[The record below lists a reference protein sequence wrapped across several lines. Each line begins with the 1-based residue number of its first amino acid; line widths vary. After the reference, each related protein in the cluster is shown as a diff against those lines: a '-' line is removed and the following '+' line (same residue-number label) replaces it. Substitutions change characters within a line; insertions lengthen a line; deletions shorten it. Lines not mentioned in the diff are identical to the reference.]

1 MKRSS
6 LLAICALLCIS
17 IVATACA
24 RNHALTVK
32 RDGAAADFAATNND
46 DGRTDN
52 TVAVTDIATSDGIVT
67 ADLLFASEPDEP
79 TAVEVTP
86 VDTENVLFMGACVVN
101 PSAPSYVFGG
111 VTRLDFDEDGILDG
125 QDNCPAVKN
134 ADQSDGDGD
143 GLGDACDFCAGGQ
156 DSDSDGICDA
166 VDNCPQTWN
175 PEQTDVDGNGLGDA
189 CDTWACLYSQGS
201 AELQRVLAK
210 VLGHPEIEQLLFA
223 ARWRVIGFSS
233 YCGNPAAGGGPSPR
247 GLLIEILDYTH
258 ATDITLTYLADTDA
272 LASLRALAF
281 TNLAGPQPSAEE
293 GWEAIQL
300 AEADQAV
307 RARVAAAVS
316 IVPDSP
322 TVFSYEFGS
331 TAANNDPAFPACVTG
346 RCVDVLY
353 DAVNEDGDFQTFSV
367 VVDLASCAVLGIKG

>member
-1 MKRSS
+1 MKRSAYS
-6 LLAICALLCIS
+6 TIDVLLC
-17 IVATACA
+17 VAIAVPACGG
-24 RNHALTVK
+24 HALTVR
-32 RDGAAADFAATNND
+32 RDGAAADSAVATTSDSQIDDTAATVD
-46 DGRTDN
+46 
-52 TVAVTDIATSDGIVT
+52 IVT
-67 ADLLFASEPDEP
+67 TDDIVAPM
-79 TAVEVTP
+79 
-86 VDTENVLFMGACVVN
+86 DTENVLFMGACVVN

-111 VTRLDFDEDGILDG
+111 VTKVDFDEDGILDS

-134 ADQSDGDGD
+134 ADQSDSDGD

-156 DSDSDGICDA
+156 DSDGDGICDA

-189 CDTWACLYSQGS
+189 CDTQACFHSEGP

-210 VLGHPEIEQLLFA
+210 VLRHPEIEQLLSA

-233 YCGNPAAGGGPSPR
+233 YCESTPAGGGPSPR

-258 ATDITLTYLADTDA
+258 AMDITLTYLADADA
-272 LASLRALAF
+272 LVSWRALAF
-281 TNLAGPQPSAEE
+281 PDLAGPQPSAEE

-300 AEADQAV
+300 AGADPAV
-307 RARVAAAVS
+307 RTRIEAAVR
-316 IVPDSP
+316 IVQGSP
-322 TVFSYEFGS
+322 FAFFYEFGS

-353 DAVNEDGDFQTFSV
+353 DTINAGGDDFQSFSV

>member
-6 LLAICALLCIS
+6 YSTIDVLLC
-17 IVATACA
+17 VAIAVPACGG
-24 RNHALTVK
+24 HALTVR
-32 RDGAAADFAATNND
+32 RDGAAADSAAATTSD
-46 DGRTDN
+46 SRTDD
-52 TVAVTDIATSDGIVT
+52 TVAMVDIATADDVVT
-67 ADLLFASEPDEP
+67 ADALWASEPDEP
-79 TAVEVTP
+79 TGLEVTP
-86 VDTENVLFMGACVVN
+86 MDTENVLFMGACVVN

-111 VTRLDFDEDGILDG
+111 VTRLDFDEDGILDS

-134 ADQSDGDGD
+134 ADQSDRDGD

-166 VDNCPQTWN
+166 VDNCPRTWN
-175 PEQTDVDGNGLGDA
+175 PGQTDIDGNGLGDA
-189 CDTWACLYSQGS
+189 CDTWACFYSEGP

-210 VLGHPEIEQLLFA
+210 VLGHPEIEQLLSA

-233 YCGNPAAGGGPSPR
+233 YCGNTPAGGGPSPR

-272 LASLRALAF
+272 LVSLRALAF

-307 RARVAAAVS
+307 RAHVAAAVS

-322 TVFSYEFGS
+322 TVFFYEFGS

-353 DAVNEDGDFQTFSV
+353 DAINEDGDFQTFSV
-367 VVDLASCAVLGIKG
+367 VVDLATCAVLGIKG

>member
-6 LLAICALLCIS
+6 LLAICALLPIS
-17 IVATACA
+17 IVATTCG
-24 RNHALTVK
+24 RHHALTVK
-32 RDGAAADFAATNND
+32 RDGAAADFAATNKD

-52 TVAVTDIATSDGIVT
+52 TVAVADIATSDDIVT
-67 ADLLFASEPDEP
+67 ADLLFASEPDG
-79 TAVEVTP
+79 P
-86 VDTENVLFMGACVVN
+86 VAPDIASMDTENVLFMGACVVN
-101 PSAPSYVFGG
+101 PSAPSLVFGG
-111 VTRLDFDEDGILDG
+111 VTRLDFDEDGILDS

-134 ADQSDGDGD
+134 ADQADRDGD

-175 PEQTDVDGNGLGDA
+175 PKQTDVDGNGLGDA
-189 CDTWACLYSQGS
+189 CDTQSCFYSEGP

-210 VLGHPEIEQLLFA
+210 VLRHPEIEQLLST

-233 YCGNPAAGGGPSPR
+233 YCESTPAGGGPSPR

-258 ATDITLTYLADTDA
+258 ATDIALTYLADIDA
-272 LASLRALAF
+272 LVSLRALAF

-322 TVFSYEFGS
+322 TAFFYEFGS

-353 DAVNEDGDFQTFSV
+353 DAINGDGDFQTFSV
-367 VVDLASCAVLGIKG
+367 VVDLASCAVLGIRG